1 MQNGKDTVLLVQLA
15 TNALG
20 EDGFLIGHLTEN
32 SHSMENELV
41 DEQTKFGRIVAY
53 GQSSE
58 SFEVTMFGDKNDPG
72 QKAILDAIRK
82 KVQLKVWEVD
92 LNTVKNEADEEVHD
106 AIFAYTLVES
116 VEKSNPGDNFQ
127 EISGTLQVIGESKE
141 GQLPKLP
148 DSVIEFATYG
158 FEAPGEKTG
167 EFGKDQTSGVAVTN
181 VSVSP
186 QTTSVVVGSTRQLTV
201 TVLPADAANKNVT
214 FTSSDNSIATV
225 TSTGLITGVAEGSA
239 TITVTSASG
248 GKTATVSVTVTT
260 S

>member
-20 EDGFLIGHLTEN
+20 EDGYLIGHLTEN

-58 SFEVTMFGDKNDPG
+58 SFEVTMFGDKTDPG
-72 QKAILDAIRK
+72 QKAILDAIRN

-92 LNTVKNEADEEVHD
+92 LNTVKNDAGEDVHD
-106 AIFAYTLVES
+106 SIFAYTLVES

-127 EISGTLQVIGESKE
+127 EVSGTLQVIGESKT

-148 DSVIEFATYG
+148 NSVIEFATYG

-167 EFGKDQTSGVAVTN
+167 EFGKGQDDAVAVT
-181 VSVSP
+181 SVTVTP
-186 QTTSVVVGSTRQLTV
+186 ATTSIAVNATKQLSVVVAPDNASNQ
-201 TVLPADAANKNVT
+201 NVT
-214 FTSSDNSIATV
+214 FTSSDTSVAKVSPTGLVTGLTAGTSTV
-225 TSTGLITGVAEGSA
+225 TVT
-239 TITVTSASG
+239 TVSG
-248 GKTATVSVTVTT
+248 AKTATVAVTVTA
-260 S
+260 